1 MKVFINEFDN
11 DYRTVTETIEKEFSS
26 IEEARIWCGQA
37 SWSGYSYFVDV
48 NLTRADNAVKEVKVK
63 PKLTKEQMFD
73 FILENSVT
81 ISPDGSTWTKHDD
94 AGNVVD
100 KFKKKYTVSINN
112 SGMSGFDLEEAIQYY
127 HDNLSGG

>member
-11 DYRTVTETIEKEFSS
+11 DYRTVTETIEKEFSTV
-26 IEEARIWCGQA
+26 EDARLWCRHE
-37 SWSGYSYFVDV
+37 SWSGYRYFVDV
-48 NLTRADNAVKEVKVK
+48 DLTKAANPVKEVKVK

-73 FILENSVT
+73 FILENTVT
-81 ISPDGSTWTKHDD
+81 ITPDGSTWTKHDD

-100 KFKKKYTVSINN
+100 RFKKRYTVSINN

-127 HDNLSGG
+127 HDNLPRG